1 MILFAALLLL
11 LLLLFLF
18 PLGTTIFSEWKFLTV
33 LSPVLVHSHSLYKM
47 FPGLLSISKVFAA
60 LNWLQLLCCL
70 WVFGPRYPLYYII
83 LYYIILYYIILYYI
97 ILYYIILYYIIL
109 YYIILYYIILV
120 YYLR

>member
-33 LSPVLVHSHSLYKM
+33 LLPVLVHSHSLYKM

-70 WVFGPRYPLYYII
+70 WGYPSLYYII

-109 YYIILYYIILV
+109 YYIILYYIIL
-120 YYLR
+120 